1 MSKKKMRFPQS
12 KFVRELM
19 ECLKV
24 IMIAVAVTFILNKAL
39 VANAQVV
46 SGSMEETVMTGS
58 WILVNRQAYLINGPE
73 RGDIVLF
80 QSPEKNNKEYL
91 KRIIAL
97 PGETVEGRD
106 GSVYVDG
113 AKIKESYIKEPAA
126 EDFGPFRVPTDCY
139 FMMGNNRNDSWDS
152 RYWEIKYVN
161 YDAIIGKAELEY
173 YPEIK
178 SLH

>member
-80 QSPEKNNKEYL
+80 QSPEKNNKEYFTIS
-91 KRIIAL
+91 R
-97 PGETVEGRD
+97 GR
-106 GSVYVDG
+106 
-113 AKIKESYIKEPAA
+113 
-126 EDFGPFRVPTDCY
+126 
-139 FMMGNNRNDSWDS
+139 N
-152 RYWEIKYVN
+152 
-161 YDAIIGKAELEY
+161 IGL
-173 YPEIK
+173 IF
-178 SLH
+178 